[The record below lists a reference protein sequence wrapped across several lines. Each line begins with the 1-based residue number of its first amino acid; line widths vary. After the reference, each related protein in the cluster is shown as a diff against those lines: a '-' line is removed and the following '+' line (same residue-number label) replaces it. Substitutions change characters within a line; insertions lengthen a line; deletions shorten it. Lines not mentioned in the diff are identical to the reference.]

1 MSDNQHFEELLES
14 YLRDTASPEEWTL
27 LLKMIQ
33 NGEYDDALREK
44 MDAVLAQQDNS
55 LDMSTDRA
63 HDLLYKV
70 LSAEKHTA
78 KLLPLHQSV
87 RKIGRVAAAVILV
100 ISLSIAGYFI
110 FNNRTPKEIAQKET
124 QQPPANDLI
133 PGGNK
138 AILTLGS
145 GQKIILNN
153 APNGQL
159 AHQGNTTIIKAD
171 SGKLAYK
178 VSGQAPAEIAYN
190 TLTTPRGGQYQLTLP
205 DGSRAWLNAASSI
218 RYPTAFAANSRRVE
232 ITGEVY
238 FEVKHD
244 AAQPFTVAV
253 NGIEVHDL
261 GTAFNIDAYNDES
274 AIKTTLLQ
282 GSVRV
287 SQGSVSK
294 VIRPGEQVIVPDNGP
309 LTIRTHVDV
318 DGVIA
323 WKNGLF
329 SMDKTDIKTFMR
341 MVSRWYDVDVEYEGA
356 LPGGTI
362 SGEAQRS
369 LTFSQIKKVLQ
380 LTDIHFRIEGKKL
393 IVSR

>member
-309 LTIRTHVDV
+309 FTIRTHVDV

-329 SMDKTDIKTFMR
+329 SMD
-341 MVSRWYDVDVEYEGA
+341 
-356 LPGGTI
+356 
-362 SGEAQRS
+362 
-369 LTFSQIKKVLQ
+369 
-380 LTDIHFRIEGKKL
+380 
-393 IVSR
+393 